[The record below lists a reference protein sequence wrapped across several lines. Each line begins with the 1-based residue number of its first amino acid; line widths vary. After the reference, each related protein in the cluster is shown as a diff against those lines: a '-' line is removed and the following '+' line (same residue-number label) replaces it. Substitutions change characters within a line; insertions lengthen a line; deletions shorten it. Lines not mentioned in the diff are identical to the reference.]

1 MNAPA
6 RTPELARHL
15 RALEEGNRSDREWM
29 ADERFEAL
37 VEMSDRAIS
46 LWVSIREASYRRER
60 ATLDIHCPQI
70 RALTLGAFE
79 TVKALPLE
87 PSDGRHE

>member
-1 MNAPA
+1 MNARA
-6 RTPELARHL
+6 QTPELAKHM
-15 RALEEGNRSDREWM
+15 RAIQEGNRRDREWM
-29 ADERFEAL
+29 ADDRFDAL

-46 LWVSIREASYRRER
+46 LWLSIREGAYRRER

-79 TVKALPLE
+79 TVKILPPE
-87 PSDGRHE
+87 SVGNAG